1 MHTVADGT
9 GVPGGPGVSG
19 RPGVSGGPEASGSG
33 RRVRGGWLWGVS
45 GVVTAALI
53 AVPAVVLFGRAGMTG
68 GGAVFG
74 VGTPAATHRT
84 FTVPQPVR
92 ALTVDSYGAVVR
104 ITAGAVSR
112 VRVTET
118 TPGPGAPQV
127 TDSVSGGHLTLT
139 NSACPDSGCA
149 ANFTITVPA
158 DVTADVSSQGGPVVV
173 SGIAGATIE
182 SGNGPVIANGIRG
195 PLTVSTDGGPLTVNG
210 LAGALNA
217 DTGNGIAI
225 AQDVSA
231 ATADI
236 STEGGPAMVSFTAPP
251 RSVIVRTG
259 GGAARISVP
268 GGPYALAAD
277 SGGGPEAVEVAT
289 NPSAARSLTVVT
301 EGGPLFIG

>member
-1 MHTVADGT
+1 MHAVADGT
-9 GVPGGPGVSG
+9 GVPGGPDA
-19 RPGVSGGPEASGSG
+19 SGGPEVSGSG
-33 RRVRGGWLWGVS
+33 RRMRGGWLWVVS

-53 AVPAVVLFGRAGMTG
+53 AVPAVLLFGRAGMTG

-74 VGTPAATHRT
+74 VASGPAATHRT

-118 TPGPGAPQV
+118 IKGPGAPQV
-127 TDSVSGGHLTLT
+127 TDSVSGGRVTLT
-139 NSACPDSGCA
+139 NSACVNSGCA
-149 ANFTITVPA
+149 AIFTITVPA
-158 DVTADVSSQGGPVVV
+158 GVTADVSSQGGPVVV

-182 SGNGPVIANGIRG
+182 SGSGPVIANGIGG
-195 PLTVSTDGGPLTVNG
+195 PLTVSTGGGPLTVNG

-231 ATADI
+231 ASADI
-236 STEGGPAMVSFTAPP
+236 STEDGPAMVSFTAPP

-259 GGAARISVP
+259 GGTARISVP

-277 SGGGPEAVEVAT
+277 SGGGPEAVEVPT
-289 NPSAARSLTVVT
+289 DPSAARSLTVVT

>member
-1 MHTVADGT
+1 MHAVADGA
-9 GVPGGPGVSG
+9 GVPGGPEV
-19 RPGVSGGPEASGSG
+19 SGSG

-53 AVPAVVLFGRAGMTG
+53 TVPVALLFGRAGMTG
-68 GGAVFG
+68 DGAVLG
-74 VGTPAATHRT
+74 VAPGRAATHRT

-92 ALTVDSYGAVVR
+92 ALTVDSHGAVVR

-112 VRVTET
+112 VRVSET
-118 TPGPGAPQV
+118 IPAGEPGTPQV
-127 TDSVSGGHLTLT
+127 TDSVSGGRLTLA
-139 NSACPDSGCA
+139 NPACASSGCA

-158 DVTADVSSQGGPVVV
+158 GVTADVSSQAGPVIVSGLAGASIESGGGPVL
-173 SGIAGATIE
+173 AK
-182 SGNGPVIANGIRG
+182 GIRG

-210 LAGALNA
+210 LAGTLNA

-231 ATADI
+231 ASAGI
-236 STEGGPAMVSFTAPP
+236 STEGGPVMLSFTTPP

-259 GGAARISVP
+259 GGTARISVP

-289 NPSAARSLTVVT
+289 DPSAARSLTVIT
-301 EGGPLFIG
+301 QGGPLFIGG

>member
-1 MHTVADGT
+1 MHAVAGGA
-9 GVPGGPGVSG
+9 GVPGGPDVSD
-19 RPGVSGGPEASGSG
+19 GPEVSGSG

-53 AVPAVVLFGRAGMTG
+53 AVPAALLFGRAGTP
-68 GGAVFG
+68 GAMFG
-74 VGTPAATHRT
+74 VAPGPAATHRT

-92 ALTVDSYGAVVR
+92 ALTVNSYGAVVR

-118 TPGPGAPQV
+118 IPVKGPGGAPQV
-127 TDSVSGGHLTLT
+127 MDSVSGGRLTLT
-139 NSACPDSGCA
+139 NSACVNSGCA

-182 SGNGPVIANGIRG
+182 SGSGPVIANGIGG
-195 PLTVSTDGGPLTVNG
+195 PLTVSTDGGPLTVSG

-231 ATADI
+231 ASADI
-236 STEGGPAMVSFTAPP
+236 STEGGQAMVSFTAPP

-259 GGAARISVP
+259 GGTARISVP

-277 SGGGPEAVEVAT
+277 SGGGPEAVEVPT
-289 NPSAARSLTVVT
+289 DPSAARSLTVVT

>member
-1 MHTVADGT
+1 MHTVADGA
-9 GVPGGPGVSG
+9 
-19 RPGVSGGPEASGSG
+19 GVSGGPEALGGPGVSGSG

-45 GVVTAALI
+45 GVVTAVLI
-53 AVPAVVLFGRAGMTG
+53 AVPAAVFFGRAGAPG
-68 GGAVFG
+68 AGAVFG
-74 VGTPAATHRT
+74 IASGPPATHRT

-92 ALTVDSYGAVVR
+92 ALTVNSYGAVVR
-104 ITAGAVSR
+104 IRAGAVSR

-118 TPGPGAPQV
+118 IPGPGAPQA
-127 TDSVSGGHLTLT
+127 TDSVSGGRLTLT
-139 NSACPDSGCA
+139 NSACVNSGCA

-158 DVTADVSSQGGPVVV
+158 DVTADVSSQGGPVAV

-182 SGNGPVIANGIRG
+182 SGSGPVIANEIGG
-195 PLTVSTDGGPLTVNG
+195 PLTVSTDGGLLTVNG
-210 LAGALNA
+210 LAGTLNA

-231 ATADI
+231 ASADI

-259 GGAARISVP
+259 GGTARITVP

-277 SGGGPEAVEVAT
+277 SGDGPEAVEVPT
-289 NPSAARSLTVVT
+289 DPSAARSLTVVT